1 MTDQVSR
8 QESTSDHQRP
18 EIDDYAGWQTYWQ
31 AQEQSWRREP
41 EIDKKRQ
48 KQLERMRAIEPQIE
62 QNIYPFAGERLTR
75 ADIEWLL
82 ATHEQGRG
90 PISWNDVQQR
100 DRKGLDLRGAD
111 LSGLNLRHLPLA
123 RLQAGIYWYDSEHSL
138 TPEHIRLGSVNME
151 GVDLRE
157 AHLEGA
163 SLGHANLRLAVFYFA
178 RLEEAN
184 LREAHLQEA
193 ALYNANLENANL
205 TGAHLEGVYLFRAHL
220 SGANLQEAF
229 FDPSADLI
237 GAVLGEKKQR
247 FILVAGTHWGGVD
260 LSVINWSQVGYLGDE
275 ELARQPK
282 NADGTTKDAQTRLQ
296 EYRAAVRA
304 NRQVAVAL
312 RDQGMNEEA
321 IPFAYRAQKLQRSVY
336 RQQRQS
342 GRYLF
347 SLFLDALA
355 GYGYKPTRCFLAYA
369 CVILTFAT
377 AYYLL
382 GPASSIQL
390 TPIEAIVF
398 SMISFHGRGFAPS
411 ISVGISSLIAILTAV
426 EALVGIIIEL
436 TLIATLT
443 QRLFSR

>member
-1 MTDQVSR
+1 MTEQVSR
-8 QESTSDHQRP
+8 HEVANDHPRP
-18 EIDDYAGWQTYWQ
+18 GIDDRVEWQAYWQ
-31 AQEQSWRREP
+31 AQGQPWRREP

-48 KQLERMRAIEPQIE
+48 KQLDRMRAIEPQIE
-62 QNIYPFAGERLTR
+62 QNVYPFAGEKLTR
-75 ADIEWLL
+75 ADVEWLL

-90 PISWNDVQQR
+90 PIDWSDVQQR
-100 DRKGLDLRGAD
+100 QRKGPDLRGAD
-111 LSGLNLRHLPLA
+111 LSGLNLRYLPLA
-123 RLQAGIYWYDSEHSL
+123 RLQAGIYWYDSEQSL
-138 TPEHIRLGSVNME
+138 TPEHMRLGAANMQ

-163 SLGHANLRLAVFYFA
+163 SLGHVNLRLAVLYFA
-178 RLEEAN
+178 KLEEAD
-184 LREAHLQEA
+184 LRDAYLQESPM
-193 ALYNANLENANL
+193 YSTNLENANL
-205 TGAHLEGVYLFRAHL
+205 IGAHLEGAYLFRAQL
-220 SGANLQEAF
+220 NGANLQEVF
-229 FDPSADLI
+229 FDPSTDLR
-237 GAVLGEKKQR
+237 GAVLGEKKHR
-247 FILVAGTHWGGVD
+247 FISLAGVHWGEVD

-282 NADGTTKDAQTRLQ
+282 NADGIMKDAETRLQ

-312 RDQGMNEEA
+312 REQGMNEEA
-321 IPFAYRAQKLQRSVY
+321 MPFAYRAQTLQRSVY
-336 RQQRQS
+336 WRERQI

-355 GYGYKPTRCFLAYA
+355 GYGYKPTRCFIAYA
-369 CVILTFAT
+369 CVILAFAT

-382 GPASSIQL
+382 GPASHIQL
-390 TPIEAIVF
+390 SLIEAVVF

-411 ISVGISSLIAILTAV
+411 ISVGISSSIAILTAV